1 MDVDGGDPLCFLGI
15 LLLLGKFG
23 AFFECFLFQKYL
35 FLGKKLPQPGVSP
48 RGQGF
53 LLVDFY

>member
-35 FLGKKLPQPGVSP
+35 FLGKKLPDLFGS
-48 RGQGF
+48 
-53 LLVDFY
+53 LLGLAFFGIF